1 MSCLTNEM
9 TNAKTLLV
17 KVPAVTLW
25 FWIIKIFST
34 TVGETLGD
42 TLNDGW
48 GLGLVKAA
56 YLMLGVFAV
65 LLAIQLLLK
74 KYVPAVYWATIIAVS
89 TVGTLL
95 TDNLHDTF
103 GWQNWQSAIL
113 FGVILAAVFA
123 IWWLQERTLSI
134 KSINTR
140 KREAFYWLAILATFG
155 MGTAGGDIFLDDLGM
170 PLTVSSLMFA
180 GIIAL
185 VANLWRT
192 KTIGTVFGFWAVYV
206 LTRPLGASVGDLL
219 SQPKPVGYGFDPGL
233 ISWIALGVIAALTA
247 YLSFTKVDVI
257 TE

>member
-1 MSCLTNEM
+1 M
-9 TNAKTLLV
+9 TAPMTISKALLV

-25 FWIIKIFST
+25 FWVIKIFST

-42 TLNDGW
+42 TLNDGL
-48 GLGLVKAA
+48 GLGLAKAA
-56 YLMLGVFAV
+56 YLMLGVFGV
-65 LLAIQLLLK
+65 LLALQMILK
-74 KYVPAVYWATIIAVS
+74 KYVPVVYWATIIAVS

-113 FGVILAAVFA
+113 FGVVLAIVFLV
-123 IWWLQERTLSI
+123 WWAQERNLSI

-140 KREAFYWLAILATFG
+140 KREAFYWFAILATFG
-155 MGTAGGDIFLDDLGM
+155 MGTAGGDIFLDDLGV
-170 PLTVSSLMFA
+170 PLTVSSLIF
-180 GIIAL
+180 GGVIAL
-185 VANLWRT
+185 VALLWKS
-192 KTIGTVFGFWAVYV
+192 KTIGTVFGFWAIYI

-219 SQPKPVGYGFDPGL
+219 SQPKPEGWGFDAGL

-247 YLSFTKVDVI
+247 YLSISKVDVI

>member
-1 MSCLTNEM
+1 M

-17 KVPAVTLW
+17 KVPAITIW

-42 TLNDGW
+42 TLNDGL

-65 LLAIQLLLK
+65 LLTLQLVLK
-74 KYVPAVYWATIIAVS
+74 RYVPVVYWATIIAVS

-113 FGVILAAVFA
+113 FGATLAAVFA
-123 IWWLQERTLSI
+123 VWWAQERTLSI

-170 PLTVSSLMFA
+170 PLTISSLMFA
-180 GIIAL
+180 GVIAV
-185 VANLWRT
+185 VAVLW
-192 KTIGTVFGFWAVYV
+192 KSKVIGAVFGFWAVYV

-219 SQPKPVGYGFDPGL
+219 SQPKPVGWGIDPGL
-233 ISWIALGVIAALTA
+233 ISSVALGVIAALTA
-247 YLSFTKVDVI
+247 YLSISKVDVI